1 MRVGKKCCW
10 KKARSAAAVSA
21 ALMAAL
27 LFGPRMDACAEE
39 IPYAAT
45 LLELKADA
53 ASQKFTVAA
62 KDAVFEKTMAEFG
75 TLPLVVLDKEDG
87 TRIVHMPDTGM
98 LDAFVQEV
106 NTALLGT
113 LSGDAFYYYDEQT
126 GTFQTY
132 PGAYFMQINEAG
144 KAQIYQGFLEAAA
157 DRKSADRLV
166 TVPENGF
173 DKVYAE
179 IPEEILKNRYGLKG
193 SCTTS
198 LKGSSSNRISNIQ
211 IAVSQIDKFVLLPG
225 QEVSMNELFLPR
237 TRANGYKEAGAYLNG
252 KTVPAI
258 GGGICQASSTIY
270 NAAMNSGL
278 TVLERHAHS
287 MSVSYLPLG
296 MDAAISSGSKDLKL
310 RNDYPFPVL
319 FEGIVKGKNVT
330 INVYTNELLTA
341 GMGYRLHAVRTG
353 SLSAKSY
360 LEVSLNGV
368 VLEDRFVAASRYNPH
383 LPDKEEN
390 ED

>member
-1 MRVGKKCCW
+1 MKKDW
-10 KKARSAAAVSA
+10 QYRKKRTAALALAAVM
-21 ALMAAL
+21 LC
-27 LFGPRMDACAEE
+27 GVRMSVCAEE

-45 LLELKADA
+45 ISDLKA
-53 ASQKFTVAA
+53 ASAGQKLQVTAQGI
-62 KDAVFEKTMAEFG
+62 VFEKTMADFWDAA
-75 TLPLVVLDKEDG
+75 LVVLDLEDG
-87 TRIVHMPDTGM
+87 TRIAHMPDTKI
-98 LDAFVQEV
+98 LDAFVQEI

-113 LSGDAFYYYDEQT
+113 VSGDAFYYYDEQT

-132 PGAYFMQINEAG
+132 PGTYFMQLNETG
-144 KAQIYQGFLEAAA
+144 KAQIYQGFLEAVVDLGAA
-157 DRKSADRLV
+157 DKKL
-166 TVPENGF
+166 TLTENAF
-173 DKVYAE
+173 DPVYAQ
-179 IPEEILKNRYGLKG
+179 IPEEILKNRYTLQG

-198 LKGSSSNRISNIQ
+198 LKGSSANRISNIQ
-211 IAVSQIDKFVLLPG
+211 IAVSRIDKLVLLPG
-225 QEVSMNELFLPR
+225 QEVSMDALFLPR
-237 TRANGYKEAGAYLNG
+237 TRANGYKEAGAYYNG

-296 MDAAISSGSKDLKL
+296 MDAAIASGSKDLKL

-319 FEGIVKGKNVT
+319 FEGMTEGGKVT
-330 INVYTNELLTA
+330 VNIYTNDRLTA
-341 GMGYRLHAVRTG
+341 GVGYRLHAVRTG

-368 VLEDRFVAASRYNPH
+368 VLEDRFVASSRYNPH
-383 LPDKEEN
+383 HQDNEEN